1 MDKIIRSRIYSRLN
15 LFGPFIFGIILVS
28 LILTSCSNQKQS
40 AQDEKPI
47 DKIESLNVMI
57 DSEPLNSQLRYER
70 AELFNERGN
79 YGTAI
84 EDLRVAILRDSLVP
98 KYYTLLSDVFM
109 NSNNSS
115 KALLTAKTALDLFP
129 QNEDVLMKTAN
140 IQMLLKQ
147 NQESL
152 FTINELLRIKPAT
165 PKAYFLLGLN
175 FRALGDET
183 RAINSFQTAT
193 EMDNSMVDAW
203 IILGKIFEA
212 KKQPIAERYF
222 STAVEVAPDNVF
234 ALHNK
239 AYYLQNNGREAEAI
253 HLYTTLLKK
262 DSTYIDAHLN
272 LGVLRLEQDSLDK
285 AYSNFNSIVTLKP
298 KDLKGLYFRA
308 YTLSALGKKTA
319 AITDLKTILN
329 IDSTD
334 QKSIQ
339 LLKTIQKG

>member
-1 MDKIIRSRIYSRLN
+1 MHQFSIIQRFPYSAKIILGSILIV
-15 LFGPFIFGIILVS
+15 LILVS
-28 LILTSCSNQKQS
+28 CN
-40 AQDEKPI
+40 EKKKDDQRPK
-47 DKIESLNVMI
+47 DKLENLNEMI

-79 YGTAI
+79 YETAI

-98 KYYTLLSDVFM
+98 KYYTLLSDVFL

-129 QNEDVLMKTAN
+129 ENEEVLMKTAN
-140 IQMLLKQ
+140 VQMILKQ
-147 NQESL
+147 NQESI
-152 FTINELLRIKPAT
+152 FTINELLRIKPNS

-175 FRALGDET
+175 FRGLGDEQ

-222 STAVEVAPDNVF
+222 SAAVEVAPDNLF

-239 AYYLQNNGREAEAI
+239 AYYLQNNGKEAEAMD
-253 HLYTTLLKK
+253 LYTILLEK
-262 DSTYIDAHLN
+262 DSTYSDAHLN
-272 LGVLRLEQDSLDK
+272 LGVLNLEQDSLTK
-285 AYSNFNSIVTLKP
+285 AYGHFNSMVTMNN
-298 KDLKGLYFRA
+298 KDLRGLYFRA
-308 YTLSALGKKTA
+308 YTLSAMGKKTA
-319 AITDLKTILN
+319 AITDLKSILK

-334 QKSIQ
+334 QKAIQ
-339 LLKTIQKG
+339 LLKSIDKG